1 MKGNLEL
8 KPLNYEEDKKN
19 EFDKKYNYNLLKK
32 EKDIDS
38 EFWLKENTSQFEVI
52 SIEDLDKFLL
62 LKTKLYHYT
71 GGF

>member
-52 SIEDLDKFLL
+52 SIEDLDKL
-62 LKTKLYHYT
+62 
-71 GGF
+71 